1 MPFKPSSV
9 VFCDVM
15 SCHVIWPICV
25 VAIFTCDELLIFLF
39 WLSSV
44 HGGYSPWSY
53 WSQCTKSC
61 GSGTQRRSRSC
72 TNPLPANGG
81 QNCSGQGQATEL
93 QSCNTHSCPG
103 ESFATSFKET
113 FRLFNAI
120 ISNHCEMLTR
130 YSIIPNNRVRQ
141 YEPHQHSCMPVVPL
155 SCSDGEF
162 GKCCFFRNEEDRII
176 LVVTRLRR
184 NKTSTLKPCP
194 RPGERWWETNVV
206 IPMLIRISFR

>member
-1 MPFKPSSV
+1 MIHKQRFLYFDWPRTCHLSPVQLCF
-9 VFCDVM
+9 DM

-44 HGGYSPWSY
+44 HGGYSPWSH

-113 FRLFNAI
+113 FGLFNAI
-120 ISNHCEMLTR
+120 ISNQCEMLTR
-130 YSIIPNNRVRQ
+130 TASSQIRESDNMSHISIPACRWFLYPAQMGNL
-141 YEPHQHSCMPVVPL
+141 ESVVFL
-155 SCSDGEF
+155 GM
-162 GKCCFFRNEEDRII
+162 R
-176 LVVTRLRR
+176 
-184 NKTSTLKPCP
+184 KT
-194 RPGERWWETNVV
+194 E
-206 IPMLIRISFR
+206 